1 MKLKWA
7 IGINE
12 DVDLLNHTVLM
23 GWVERQSNGYAT
35 FVAGT
40 LERTRLPCEEA
51 EYATLREAMRALK
64 GTVSVILIGR
74 AHGL

>member
-23 GWVERQSNGYAT
+23 GWVERCSNGYTT
-35 FVAGT
+35 FVAST
-40 LERTRLPCEEA
+40 TRLPCEEA

-64 GTVSVILIGR
+64 GTISVILIGR
-74 AHGL
+74 GYGL